1 MIAYLAV
8 LLAVVAVG
16 LLVPTYLNLRLL
28 NGHVRQSITAK
39 TTGHQVAAL
48 RLRTVLLG
56 TCTACAGSG
65 AGLAL
70 QSQIT
75 KQDLPTEV
83 LVLLLIAVAVTV
95 GGGWIAA
102 NKAVKIHIGK
112 ALEGP
117 SEHRH

>member
-1 MIAYLAV
+1 M
-8 LLAVVAVG
+8 AVG
-16 LLVPTYLNLRLL
+16 LLVPTYLSLRLL
-28 NGHVRQSITAK
+28 NGHVRQSIAAK
-39 TTGHQVAAL
+39 STGRQVAAL

-56 TCTACAGSG
+56 TCTACAGAG

-95 GGGWIAA
+95 VAGWIAA
-102 NKAVKIHIGK
+102 NQAVKIHTRK